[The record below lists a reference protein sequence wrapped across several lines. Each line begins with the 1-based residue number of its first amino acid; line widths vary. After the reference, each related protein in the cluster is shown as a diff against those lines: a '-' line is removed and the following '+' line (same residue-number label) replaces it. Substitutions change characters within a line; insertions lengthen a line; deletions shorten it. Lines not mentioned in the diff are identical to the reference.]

1 MRFKLP
7 GVSALANLG
16 IANKLALV
24 VAVLAIPIGALLYGQ
39 YQDRQDATSFARS
52 ESDGLDYVGAIMP
65 FLKEVQLHSV
75 LAQRVLGGDT
85 LSRAGLDQSTAAADG
100 YLKTINEMDKQHGRA
115 FGTNDMVQALN
126 SEWPKVR
133 ETPDG
138 QAVEANAVQHA
149 QLIEDGVMPLIA
161 KVASESKLVVDPN
174 LATRNVIVALTQDMP
189 QMTQALSLAR
199 ATGTVAMLQRK
210 GQPATDA
217 QKFAVAANI
226 NTAKV
231 FGDEMAG
238 NLEAAMAANSRY
250 ETQLRSLLGR
260 SSTSRQLFSSTATD
274 NILNSTALTN
284 TGTDTYILQAG
295 SAVDNSNQLL
305 TAVTKTLHDEFD
317 TRSAAAASDF
327 YRSFAAALGG
337 VVLALAL
344 AVFIASTITRPI
356 RHLAEVADRMS
367 LGDLD
372 VDIDVQATNEVG
384 QLAESLRRMQASL
397 RSAIERLR
405 QRRSAAA

>member
-24 VAVLAIPIGALLYGQ
+24 VAVLTIPIAALLYGQ
-39 YQDRQDATSFARS
+39 YQDRQAATSFANS
-52 ESDGLDYVGAIMP
+52 ESDGLDYVASIMP

-75 LAQRVLGGDT
+75 LAQRVLSGDAI
-85 LSRAGLDQSTAAADG
+85 SRARLDQSGAAADG
-100 YLKTINEMDKQHGRA
+100 YLKVINDMEAKHGEA
-115 FGTNDMVQALN
+115 FGTAGLVKVLN
-126 SEWPKVR
+126 EQWPKVR

-138 QAVEANAVQHA
+138 QAVEASAVQHT
-149 QLIEDGVMPLIA
+149 QLIEDGVLPLVS
-161 KVASESKLVVDPN
+161 KVASESKLLVDPN
-174 LATRNVIVALTQDMP
+174 PATRNVIVALTQDMP
-189 QMTQALSLAR
+189 QMTQALSQAR

-210 GQPATDA
+210 GQPATDK

-226 NTAKV
+226 NTAQI
-231 FGDEMAG
+231 FGDEMASD
-238 NLEAAMAANSRY
+238 LEAAMAANPRF
-250 ETQLRSLLGR
+250 ETQLRSLVGR
-260 SSTSRQLFSSTATD
+260 SSISRALFANTAED
-274 NILNSTALTN
+274 DVLNAPTLLGTTA
-284 TGTDTYILQAG
+284 DAYIAQAG
-295 SAVDNSNQLL
+295 SAVDLSNQLL
-305 TAVTKTLHDEFD
+305 TAATQTLHDEFD
-317 TRSAAAASDF
+317 ARSAAATADF

-337 VVLALAL
+337 VVFALAL

-372 VDIDVQATNEVG
+372 VEIDVQATNEVG

-405 QRRSAAA
+405 QRRAAA

>member
-1 MRFKLP
+1 MRSKLP

-24 VAVLAIPIGALLYGQ
+24 VAVLAIPICALLYGQ
-39 YQDRQDATSFARS
+39 YQDRQDATSFANS
-52 ESDGLDYVGAIMP
+52 ESDGLDYISAVMP

-75 LAQRVLGGDT
+75 LSQRVLSGET
-85 LSRAGLDQSTAAADG
+85 LARAGLDQSTAAADG
-100 YLKTINEMDKQHGRA
+100 YLKAINEMDKQHGDA
-115 FGTNDMVQALN
+115 FHTGELVQTLN
-126 SEWPKVR
+126 SQWPKVR

-138 QAVEANAVQHA
+138 QSVEASAVLHA
-149 QLIEDGVMPLIA
+149 QIVDEGLMPLIA

-174 LATRNVIVALTQDMP
+174 VATRNVVVALTQDMP

-199 ATGTVAMLQRK
+199 ATGTAAMLQRK
-210 GQPATDA
+210 GQGATDG

-231 FGDEMAG
+231 FGDEMAT
-238 NLEAAMAANSRY
+238 NLEAAMAAKPRY
-250 ETQLRSLLGR
+250 ESQLRSLLGR
-260 SSTSRQLFSSTATD
+260 SSTSRQLFSSTASE
-274 NILNSTALTN
+274 NILNSTALTS
-284 TGTDTYILQAG
+284 TGTDTYILQG
-295 SAVDNSNQLL
+295 GTAVDNSNQLL
-305 TAVTKTLHDEFD
+305 TAVTQTLHDEFD
-317 TRSAAAASDF
+317 ARGASAAADF

-356 RHLAEVADRMS
+356 RQLAEVADRMS

-372 VDIDVQATNEVG
+372 VEIDVQATNEVG

>member
-24 VAVLAIPIGALLYGQ
+24 VAVLTIPIGALLYGQ
-39 YQDRQDATSFARS
+39 YQDRQAATSFANS
-52 ESDGLDYVGAIMP
+52 ESDGLDYVASIMP

-75 LAQRVLGGDT
+75 LAQRVLSGDAI
-85 LSRAGLDQSTAAADG
+85 SRARLDQSGAAADG
-100 YLKTINEMDKQHGRA
+100 YLKSINDMEAKHGEA
-115 FGTNDMVQALN
+115 FGTGGLVKVLN
-126 SEWPKVR
+126 EQWPKVR

-138 QAVEANAVQHA
+138 QAAEASAVQHT
-149 QLIEDGVMPLIA
+149 QLIEDGVLPLVS
-161 KVASESKLVVDPN
+161 KVASESKLLVDPN
-174 LATRNVIVALTQDMP
+174 PATRNVIVALTQDMP
-189 QMTQALSLAR
+189 QMTQALSQAR
-199 ATGTVAMLQRK
+199 ATGTVAMFQRK
-210 GQPATDA
+210 GQPATDK

-226 NTAKV
+226 NTAQI
-231 FGDEMAG
+231 FGDEMASD
-238 NLEAAMAANSRY
+238 LEAAMAANPRF

-260 SSTSRQLFSSTATD
+260 SSISRQLFGNAATDDIVNAPALAATATE
-274 NILNSTALTN
+274 A
-284 TGTDTYILQAG
+284 YIAQAG
-295 SAVDNSNQLL
+295 AAVDISNQLL
-305 TAVTKTLHDEFD
+305 TAVEQTLHGEFNA
-317 TRSAAAASDF
+317 RSAAATADF

-372 VDIDVQATNEVG
+372 VEIDVQATNEVG

-405 QRRSAAA
+405 QRRAAA